1 MAARL
6 AIPKREDL
14 KADERKYWDQVAAGR
29 GNVGGV
35 FAALLGV
42 TADLAARVSNVGEF
56 TRTNPKIDAAVR
68 EIAVLTV
75 DREANCPRHWKAHE
89 PMAVKAGVRREVIE
103 GIVRSSTDGFTLEEK
118 VIHDFAVEVYQRR
131 LTDKTWEGTAKYLGK
146 NVAAELAV
154 TIAFTTMMIQLMEAF
169 PG

>member
-1 MAARL
+1 MPPRL
-6 AIPKREDL
+6 PIPTRESL
-14 KADERKYWDQVAAGR
+14 KPEEQGYWDQVAAGR

-42 TADLAARVSNVGEF
+42 TPDLTARVSKVGEF
-56 TRTNPKIDAAVR
+56 TRTNPKIDPAVR

-75 DREANCPRHWKAHE
+75 DREANCPRHWAAHE

-103 GIVRSSTDGFTLEEK
+103 GILRSSTDGFTHEEK
-118 VIHDFAVEVYQRR
+118 IIHDFAMEVYQRR

-146 NVAAELAV
+146 NVAAELAI
-154 TIAFTTMMIQLMEAF
+154 TIGFTTMMIQLMEAF
-169 PG
+169 PA